1 LPFFTLASL
10 QAHIEAWPLD
20 HRDPFLNKI
29 IILGCNGGVD
39 IDYGGGSYT
48 VVAMAHCLE
57 KLGYEV
63 HLVSLIGLEKE
74 ELSRVHGYGLGSN
87 VFSHF
92 LIDASSR
99 PRIPYFVA
107 LKLVKG
113 LSNFVERI
121 KPDLVI
127 YQDDVPRSIHRV
139 VKSLKIP
146 TMLYIHFSYLVR
158 SRMLKYGFNM
168 VEWKI
173 PETIVNFTAIPR
185 LLNEPSEADVL
196 LANSTATK
204 KASELACNVS
214 DIKILNPPIIN
225 IEPKHSIDD
234 KTNLILHAA
243 RQDRTFLEG
252 ALANFIQKYIS
263 RHRDYIILV
272 NNNKS
277 KKLALLANKNPNVY
291 AVNHL
296 SADLWNKVLTKTR
309 YYLHF
314 KWFEGFGIATAEA
327 TMHGAIPIVYKSPF
341 NASWTDIAR
350 VCGNACSFS
359 NEYEALEKI
368 EEFENDE
375 NKRMSVIDLLRSRIR
390 EFNIEKFCIDINKT
404 IKLL

>member
-1 LPFFTLASL
+1 M
-10 QAHIEAWPLD
+10 
-20 HRDPFLNKI
+20 
-29 IILGCNGGVD
+29 D

-48 VVAMAHCLE
+48 VSAMAHCLE
-57 KLGYEV
+57 ELGYEV

-74 ELSRVHGYGLGSN
+74 ELSKVHGFVLGSN

-92 LIDASSR
+92 LIDARSR

-107 LKLVKG
+107 LKLVER
-113 LSNFVERI
+113 LSNLVERI

-127 YQDDVPRSIHRV
+127 YQDDIPRSIHRV

-173 PETIVNFTAIPR
+173 PEAVVNFTVIPR

-204 KASELACNVS
+204 KASELAGNVS
-214 DIKILNPPIIN
+214 GIKVLNPPIITLG
-225 IEPKHSIDD
+225 PKHPMYD
-234 KTNLILHAA
+234 KANLILHAA

-252 ALANFIQKYIS
+252 ALANFIQICIS
-263 RHRDYIILV
+263 KHRDYTILV

-277 KKLALLANKNPNVY
+277 KKLALLATKNPNVFT
-291 AVNHL
+291 VNHL
-296 SADLWNKVLTKTR
+296 SADLWNKVLAKAR

-327 TMHGAIPIVYKSPF
+327 TMHGAIPIVFKSPF
-341 NASWTDIAR
+341 NGSWTDIAR
-350 VCGNACSFS
+350 TCGDACSFS
-359 NEYEALEKI
+359 TEDEALEKI
-368 EEFENDE
+368 EEFESDG
-375 NKRMSVIDLLRSRIR
+375 NKRRNVRNILSSRMMELNIDH
-390 EFNIEKFCIDINKT
+390 FCHDIKKAIN
-404 IKLL
+404 LV